1 MKMVRI
7 LQINWKFYFKLEIHE
22 GGGTT
27 PLFSFCFSFFV
38 IFLVFFVLTSLQ
50 NLLDLDVVGTEP
62 AVELEVVGVVQ
73 KGASEGEEKFLEA
86 KEIQSKSNSIDIA
99 FLYCSVAMFA
109 KQQYKACKVEKQEQE
124 MCFRI
129 IIN

>member
-1 MKMVRI
+1 MKFTKEEER
-7 LQINWKFYFKLEIHE
+7 LPHFPK
-22 GGGTT
+22 T
-27 PLFSFCFSFFV
+27 FCFSFFV

-86 KEIQSKSNSIDIA
+86 KEIQ
-99 FLYCSVAMFA
+99 
-109 KQQYKACKVEKQEQE
+109 
-124 MCFRI
+124 
-129 IIN
+129 